1 MENGADPPR
10 RINVERD
17 VIEFSGYPCILYST
31 NDSYPNSHISMEDMG
46 IMHASFV
53 RSIQDKEDEDTL
65 WSEVAFAGKS
75 YTAILWSVDHESPKR
90 YYATLP
96 AFKMLRNT
104 YKLVT
109 TNVLKKVSQ
118 ETTLDIVQLE
128 QADAD
133 MQTGDEKNEE
143 EITTSEVAPSSE
155 PLEEINENSDQE
167 GLEFLQPTKINL
179 RNKKQV
185 GSYDPSDVTQVK
197 IMGQKLQRVS
207 RINEEKDKIIKK
219 LDKEKKEAA
228 VIQAETKQKLDH
240 AEATKLQNAKEI
252 AALKEVIREVREENS
267 RVSASNTQVIEEN
280 TRLSASCQEKI
291 KTDAL
296 NQDLASTVQQ
306 QYYKIGTLQENFNT
320 CYEDRQAAEEEIA
333 RQSQKNEK
341 LVEVTRALQAEL
353 KGEKDKIKEL
363 QQEFQRKYQK
373 CQRTNHYLTRRSK

>member
-1 MENGADPPR
+1 MANALENGADPPR

-17 VIEFSGYPCILYST
+17 VIEYSGYPCILYST

-197 IMGQKLQRVS
+197 IKGQKL
-207 RINEEKDKIIKK
+207 
-219 LDKEKKEAA
+219 
-228 VIQAETKQKLDH
+228 
-240 AEATKLQNAKEI
+240 
-252 AALKEVIREVREENS
+252 
-267 RVSASNTQVIEEN
+267 
-280 TRLSASCQEKI
+280 
-291 KTDAL
+291 
-296 NQDLASTVQQ
+296 
-306 QYYKIGTLQENFNT
+306 
-320 CYEDRQAAEEEIA
+320 
-333 RQSQKNEK
+333 
-341 LVEVTRALQAEL
+341 
-353 KGEKDKIKEL
+353 
-363 QQEFQRKYQK
+363 
-373 CQRTNHYLTRRSK
+373 